1 MKFQHL
7 LPLTLLAVSAA
18 AFSASDVPA
27 PFQLFQL
34 FSDQEQKRP
43 RSGEPYM
50 IFLNGEVATSGVT
63 DELGAVLT
71 DRRIAGTSQEFV
83 MRLFQMGTYSLR
95 LDNSNRVTNTK
106 IGPWPQREKW
116 NKACMYD
123 KSDCKGKGFYWLQLM
138 GKDTDFENEPYALTV
153 GGQRQTGQ
161 VAKGGYIFVQQ
172 NNAPEASAPMRLQ
185 LCDGRAIDVVSGW
198 KLNNMAVTPSAAAVK
213 PALTGC
219 EKSGMSRYAQK
230 YASLNGGYPYIST
243 QWSKGQTPAEIAQE
257 ATQAELNVLVDY
269 KKIAAANNDNL
280 AWLGAMPAVW
290 SDEEYRKRVYAV
302 SDKIDADLSSGIDTD
317 PLKFQCKSPAQVGP
331 VPDQQAV
338 HNFLA
343 TFPDSIHND
352 QLLRPLYAAAAKGN
366 WLAVAQI
373 YGVRTQ
379 FKPEGNGPA
388 SAFRTLQLMEWLQ
401 ARKIGTL
408 YREFGYALSA
418 TGYFS
423 GMGNGV
429 TGIDIYAAMHN
440 SYPAQ
445 LEVGKEYADSSEPE
459 LQAIGKKMIACAT
472 SASPGY
478 KKLMK

>member
-1 MKFQHL
+1 MKLQHI
-7 LPLTLLAVSAA
+7 LPLILLATSAA
-18 AFSASDVPA
+18 AFSAGDVPA

-34 FSDQEQKRP
+34 FSDHEQKRP
-43 RSGEPYM
+43 RSGEPYV

-95 LDNSNRVTNTK
+95 LDARGRVTNTK
-106 IGPWPQREKW
+106 IGPWPASEKW
-116 NKACMYD
+116 DNACNHD

-138 GKDTDFENEPYALTV
+138 GRNTDFENEPYALTV
-153 GGQRQTGQ
+153 GGQRQTGL
-161 VAKGGYIFVQQ
+161 VAKGGYIFVPQ
-172 NNAPEASAPMRLQ
+172 NDAPEASAQMRLQ
-185 LCDGRAIDVVSGW
+185 LCDGRAINVVSGW
-198 KLNNMAVTPSAAAVK
+198 NLDNMAVTPSVAAAK
-213 PALTGC
+213 HGLTGC

-230 YASLNGGYPYIST
+230 YASLNGGAPFIST

-257 ATQAELNVLVDY
+257 ATRAELKVFVDY
-269 KKIAAANNDNL
+269 QKIAAANNDNL
-280 AWLGAMPAVW
+280 AWLGAMPAIW
-290 SDEEYRKRVYAV
+290 SDEVYAKRLDAL
-302 SDKIDADLSSGIDTD
+302 SDNIKADLSSRIGTD

-338 HNFLA
+338 DNFLA
-343 TFPDSIHND
+343 TFPDSIHNE
-352 QLLRPLYAAAAKGN
+352 QLLRALHAAAAKGN
-366 WLAVAQI
+366 WLAAAQI

-379 FKPEGNGPA
+379 FKPQGNGPA
-388 SAFRTLQLMEWLQ
+388 SRFRTLQLMEWLQ

-408 YREFGYALSA
+408 YREYGYALAA

-445 LEVGKEYADSSEPE
+445 LEVGKEYAERREPE

-478 KKLMK
+478 KKQLK